1 MLAPLLF
8 LYSNTH
14 MKGLDIMA
22 SKEKIQM
29 VCWVLAIVLFA
40 DLAVTFPVLKELREL
55 RAEIEG
61 MRVLK
66 EQLPT
71 TEEARE
77 TKIVEETPAE
87 EMAQPAHPVHFDIP
101 LSNELQDRIFDI
113 CEAYEIE
120 PELVIAMIGKESA
133 YNASVVGDRGRSIGL
148 MQVQPRWHKDRME
161 RLGCLDLLDPVGNVN
176 VAVDYLAELL
186 RKGKGLE
193 WALMAYNGGPNYAN
207 EMVYEGLVSDYVR
220 EILANK
226 EKLGV
231 RV

>member
-1 MLAPLLF
+1 M
-8 LYSNTH
+8 TRT
-14 MKGLDIMA
+14 
-22 SKEKIQM
+22 EKIQM
-29 VCWVLAIVLFA
+29 VCWALAIVLFA

-77 TKIVEETPAE
+77 TKIVEEAPAE
-87 EMAQPAHPVHFDIP
+87 EMAQPAHPVHFDVP
-101 LSNELQDRIFDI
+101 LSDELQDRIFDI

-120 PELVIAMIGKESA
+120 PKLVIAMIGKESA
-133 YNASVVGDRGRSIGL
+133 YNASVVGDSGRSIGL

-161 RLGCLDLLDPVGNVN
+161 RLGCRDLLDPVGNVN

-207 EMVYEGLVSDYVR
+207 EMIYEGLVSDYVR

-226 EKLGV
+226 ENLGV

>member
-1 MLAPLLF
+1 M
-8 LYSNTH
+8 TRT
-14 MKGLDIMA
+14 
-22 SKEKIQM
+22 EKIQM
-29 VCWVLAIVLFA
+29 VCWALAIVLFA

-77 TKIVEETPAE
+77 TKIVEEAPAE
-87 EMAQPAHPVHFDIP
+87 EMAQPAHPVHFDVP
-101 LSNELQDRIFDI
+101 LCDELQDRIFDI

-120 PELVIAMIGKESA
+120 PKLVIAMIGKESA
-133 YNASVVGDRGRSIGL
+133 YNASVVGDSGRSIGL

-161 RLGCLDLLDPVGNVN
+161 RLGCRDLLDPVGNVN

-207 EMVYEGLVSDYVR
+207 EMIYEGLVSDYVR

-226 EKLGV
+226 ENLGV

>member
-1 MLAPLLF
+1 M
-8 LYSNTH
+8 TRT
-14 MKGLDIMA
+14 
-22 SKEKIQM
+22 EKIKM

-61 MRVLK
+61 MRVPK

-77 TKIVEETPAE
+77 TKIVEEEAVE
-87 EMAQPAHPVHFDIP
+87 EVARSIHPVHFDVP

-133 YNASVVGDRGRSIGL
+133 YNASVVGDSGRSIGL

-161 RLGCLDLLDPVGNVN
+161 RLGCLDLLDPVANVN

-186 RKGKGLE
+186 QKGKGLE

-226 EKLGV
+226 ENLSV